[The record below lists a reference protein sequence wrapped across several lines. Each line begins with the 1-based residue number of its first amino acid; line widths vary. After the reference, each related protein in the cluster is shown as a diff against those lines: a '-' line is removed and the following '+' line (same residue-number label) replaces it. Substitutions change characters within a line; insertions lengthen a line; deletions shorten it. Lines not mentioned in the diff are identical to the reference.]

1 MNWQIRIKPV
11 IYSRGSSY
19 TFKYVKIKERRVAM
33 SERIRHFFVY
43 GNTAQGFADLLPTNL
58 QGINRLIVLRGWPGA
73 AKTCL
78 MNNIFKTLEKKGLAL
93 DCLHSPSDPDLL
105 DGILLPEAKS
115 AIFDGNPQFAA
126 GTLSVETLPVDH
138 VEYIDVDPVFD
149 GVALNVKKGTLS
161 ELLENIKERHEN
173 AYRAFQEALSIHD
186 EWERFYIG
194 SMSFSEADAL
204 KNELIDKL
212 LGDRRDKKAAVVK
225 HRFFG
230 TSTPKGSFDYVANLT
245 GFIPKRYFLKGRPG
259 TGKSTLLK
267 KLASVSAERGL
278 DVEVYHC
285 GFDSN
290 SLDML
295 LWPELDICLF
305 DSTAPHL
312 YEPERP
318 NDEVVDMYL
327 RCVSPG
333 TDERY
338 EQEISGIA
346 ARYKDAISKGTQFL
360 SEAKAF
366 SDELKNMYFDALD
379 AAKAGILCEE
389 IVKKLLA
396 E

>member
-1 MNWQIRIKPV
+1 
-11 IYSRGSSY
+11 
-19 TFKYVKIKERRVAM
+19 M
-33 SERIRHFFVY
+33 SGRIRHYFVY

-58 QGINRLIVLRGWPGA
+58 QGIERLMILRGKPGA

-78 MNNIFKTLEKKGLAL
+78 MNHILKTLEEKGLAL

-105 DGILLPEAKS
+105 DGILLPEANA
-115 AIFDGNPQFAA
+115 AILDGNPQFTI
-126 GTLSVETLPVDH
+126 GTLSAEYSA
-138 VEYIDVDPVFD
+138 EYIDSGSVFD
-149 GVALNVKKGTLS
+149 LDGLNAKDEKISALLVQIETC
-161 ELLENIKERHEN
+161 HEN

-194 SMSFSEADAL
+194 NMNFSEADVL
-204 KNELIDKL
+204 KNELIGTL
-212 LGDRRDKKAAVVK
+212 LGDRLENKEAVVK

-267 KLASVSAERGL
+267 KLAAVSAERGI

-318 NDEVVDMYL
+318 NDEVVDMYK

-338 EQEISGIA
+338 EQEINGVAS
-346 ARYKDAISKGTQFL
+346 RYKEAIAKGTQYL
-360 SEAKAF
+360 SEAKTF
-366 SDELKNMYFDALD
+366 SDELKNIYADALD
-379 AAKAGILCEE
+379 SDKADILCEE
-389 IVKKLLA
+389 IVNKLLA
-396 E
+396 K